1 MCGPTVYDS
10 AHIGHASSYTR
21 FDIIRRIMENVFG
34 IDTMLVMGITDV
46 DDKIIKRAKEVSIGK
61 LYQLCLK

>member
-1 MCGPTVYDS
+1 
-10 AHIGHASSYTR
+10 
-21 FDIIRRIMENVFG
+21 MENVFG

-61 LYQLCLK
+61 LYQLCLKWRQ